1 MNEMYF
7 QLIKYKL
14 PRIATLIFC
23 LQLSVLM
30 MLMFRFN
37 NQSLAESGDP
47 CDVKPNLLSADT
59 FYKISGKFAKNKSQC
74 FAFYAKEGETL
85 VLNTTTEITILKPS
99 NNAVKLQG
107 KDKMIIQQTGKYS
120 IIINA
125 NQGLKNFDI
134 YLNLEPRHLDAKP
147 YIKDIEASNAKFKD
161 NNITSQ
167 LTYNVVTPPAFK
179 ENNKLQEIVNTI
191 VNLVQSKGL
200 PVERFSVSL
209 VDLSSSECC
218 AYASYSDQ
226 EPRFP
231 ASVAKLFW
239 MVYLYGQYQ
248 AGVLPEGTVPAKK
261 LSKMIQDSDNESASF
276 IVNTITQTKPG
287 ESLPPEEM
295 EKWKQKRFALNWF
308 FKKAGYSK
316 INISQ
321 KVFPTDYAKNDEP
334 AGRELQIRGE
344 DKLQPI
350 RNFVN
355 TYDLARLM
363 LEIYTDKALSK
374 KYSNQMQSLLR
385 RDLHKSAWKNKP
397 FNAIEG
403 FLGESL
409 PEDAY
414 FASKMGWNSG
424 TRNDAAI
431 IKSPDGKHKYIL
443 VVFGDDPSFYQ
454 DKTIYP
460 EISLMVYK
468 SMTNKNS

>member
-1 MNEMYF
+1 MIKMYF

-14 PRIATLIFC
+14 PRIATLIFF

-30 MLMFRFN
+30 MLILKFN
-37 NQSLAESGDP
+37 NPNVAESSDP
-47 CDVKPNLLSADT
+47 CDIEPNWLRADT
-59 FYKISGKFAKNKSQC
+59 FHKISGNFAKSRSQC
-74 FAFYAKEGETL
+74 FAFYAKKGEVL
-85 VLNTTTEITILKPS
+85 VLKTKNQITLLKP
-99 NNAVKLQG
+99 NKNLTKLRG
-107 KDKMIIQQTGKYS
+107 EDKISVQETGIYS
-120 IIINA
+120 IIINGD
-125 NQGLKNFDI
+125 QVLKDLDI
-134 YLNLEPRHLDAKP
+134 YLDLDTKNVGAKP
-147 YIKDIEASNAKFKD
+147 YIKILEPSNVKFQD
-161 NNITSQ
+161 TNITSQ

-179 ENNKLQEIVNTI
+179 ENKKLQEIVNTI

-200 PVERFSVSL
+200 PVDRFSISL
-209 VDLSSSECC
+209 VDLSNSECC
-218 AYASYSDQ
+218 AYASYLDQ

-308 FKKAGYSK
+308 FKKAGYSQ

-374 KYSNQMQSLLR
+374 KYSTQMQSLLK

-431 IKSPDGKHKYIL
+431 IKTPDGKHKYIL

-468 SMTNKNS
+468 LMTNKKS